1 MNSVP
6 HAGSDP
12 TASEIAAKTPEW
24 LRTTI
29 SFLLFLHLFALLV
42 GVLANWYPSALAA
55 QVRGRVPIV
64 APYLEWFDMDQAY
77 VPLYGFT
84 YGMDQDTDQR
94 VEVDLKLADGGQRQF
109 VLPRQGVWPHQ
120 RYRREQRLAEVAADL
135 VDENTKSLESFL
147 PQAIAA
153 HFVGQ
158 VEADGAKVV
167 GGTVRCR
174 RQAVPTMEAASS
186 VKSTTPEVFDLYQAQ
201 ILRVGGEVQL
211 LKSEAAAEVAPAPT
225 RKTPRRRTT
234 E

>member
-12 TASEIAAKTPEW
+12 TASEIAAKPPEW